1 MTKHIDHRK
10 NRIIRQIMQMNDES
24 ALEELEN
31 QLQNMQPEA
40 DLRERILRPTREKI
54 SLEQMIE
61 EQNYIPIEREEFFEL
76 ATAIG
81 IEESL
86 EELLAQLDRETA

>member
-24 ALEELEN
+24 VLEELEN

-40 DLRERILRPTREKI
+40 DLRERILRPTRETI

-81 IEESL
+81 IEEPL
-86 EELLAQLDRETA
+86 GELLAQ